1 MEVSPP
7 AYYSHNRRGGSRPP
21 ATIRANHHDTYPQR
35 RNRRR
40 HTYNSR
46 HIVIMSTINI
56 GSSGEWDKLLSGTTV
71 VIADCIASYLPLR
84 NPTV

>member
-1 MEVSPP
+1 
-7 AYYSHNRRGGSRPP
+7 
-21 ATIRANHHDTYPQR
+21 
-35 RNRRR
+35 
-40 HTYNSR
+40 
-46 HIVIMSTINI
+46 MSTINI